1 MSTEHRV
8 ESVIRITKCSIYYSK
23 YFLQLLLLPLAKFA
37 IPEVRGVKRRYDFSA
52 FDVFCKI
59 YMKIHCQM
67 WWKLTANY
75 RENLVIEHLAFI
87 HFITAIGQMR
97 VVKSFLDIIIYV
109 S

>member
-1 MSTEHRV
+1 M
-8 ESVIRITKCSIYYSK
+8 
-23 YFLQLLLLPLAKFA
+23 PLAKFA
-37 IPEVRGVKRRYDFSA
+37 MPEVRGVKRRYDFSA

-109 S
+109 SNSEKGGHWIIEQYLA